1 MIPGPLSYRHFRET
15 GLRALV
21 ESLGHRIAEEVG
33 TLYNTLGEV
42 KAEVLVNKVVP
53 RKALLRLRTLADKL
67 TEMKAEGMVNTLAKK
82 LAHLEIKTL
91 ELDNY

>member
-1 MIPGPLSYRHFRET
+1 M
-15 GLRALV
+15 
-21 ESLGHRIAEEVG
+21 ESLWHRIAEEVG

-42 KAEVLVNKVVP
+42 KAEVLVNKVAP

-67 TEMKAEGMVNTLAKK
+67 TEMKAEAMVNTLAKK